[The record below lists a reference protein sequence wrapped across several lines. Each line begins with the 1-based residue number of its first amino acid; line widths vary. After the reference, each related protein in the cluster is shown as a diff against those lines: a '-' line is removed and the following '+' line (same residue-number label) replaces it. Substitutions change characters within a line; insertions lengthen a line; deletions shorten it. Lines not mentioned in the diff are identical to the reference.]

1 MRSRSMHLGLIF
13 AVVGAWLLSGCTKS
27 ITSTDRYAVTKLQP
41 GTALLFFLDSQ
52 SDEKSSKMEARV
64 ARTMFRALEEANAG
78 VQVVTSKE
86 FCPDVVEPFYSP
98 EDILLLLQEAQFKQ
112 RITANR
118 IEYIVIVYVRG
129 HRGDWVTRTHSDPGG
144 FAVYNKRETEH
155 YTKATI
161 IDAENT
167 ETAGALVE
175 QCSASAGYGFGVG
188 IASSSSGGFCCAFP
202 FAWYGGETEDLAIR
216 SLAASVA
223 KFLMDKDATPNSKR
237 PGGELKV
244 AAVPPEPPARHP
256 EEEPNVAAVAPEPK
270 PEEVNER
277 IKLRDKGEKN
287 FTDQD
292 LQKMISERN
301 FFNKPLN
308 PDGNFPNAFVANE
321 DGTVTDKVTGLMWQK
336 AGSPSEMTFD
346 AAGKYVQELNS
357 NRFGGHGDWRL
368 PTLEELCSL
377 LEGTQNQYRKF
388 MDNLFDPAPYIC
400 WSVDENQHYIQASY
414 RVAFC
419 VNFARGEI
427 IAGWAERVAPH
438 HSTNVTQTRY
448 YVRAVRTAESEGSAL
463 FRNCVG

>member
-1 MRSRSMHLGLIF
+1 MRPKRIHTSLIF
-13 AVVGAWLLSGCTKS
+13 IVAAAWLLSGCTKS
-27 ITSTDRYAVTKLQP
+27 LTSTDRYAVTRLHP
-41 GTALLFFLDSQ
+41 GAALLFFLDSQ
-52 SDEKSSKMEARV
+52 SQENSSKMEARV

-112 RITANR
+112 RIRANR

-161 IDAENT
+161 IDAENA
-167 ETAGALVE
+167 ETVGALVE

-188 IASSSSGGFCCAFP
+188 VASSSSGGFCCAFP

-216 SLAASVA
+216 NLAASVA
-223 KFLMDKDATPNSKR
+223 KFLTDKDATPNSKR
-237 PGGELKV
+237 PGEEPKV
-244 AAVPPEPPARHP
+244 AAVPPEPPAKPP
-256 EEEPNVAAVAPEPK
+256 EEEPNVADVAPEPK
-270 PEEVNER
+270 PEEVIEK
-277 IKLRDKGEKN
+277 IKLRDKAERN
-287 FTDQD
+287 FSDQD
-292 LQKMISERN
+292 LQKMIWKRN
-301 FFNKPLN
+301 FFNRQFN
-308 PDGNFPNAFVANE
+308 PEGNFPNAFVDNG

-346 AAGKYVQELNS
+346 AAGKYVGELNS
-357 NRFGGHGDWRL
+357 SRLGGYGDWRL
-368 PTLEELCSL
+368 PTMEELCSL
-377 LEGTQNQYRKF
+377 LERTPNKSGKF
-388 MDNLFDPAPYIC
+388 IDSLFDPAPYIC
-400 WSVDENQHYIQASY
+400 WTADENQHYFQASF

-419 VNFARGEI
+419 VNFGRGEI
-427 IAGWAERVAPH
+427 FAGWAERVAPH